1 MQNQK
6 KCHQNVWILSGTAD
20 GPILAERLIKLDY
33 VVFVSVV
40 SDKAGNAYPINSKL
54 HIFTGRLNNE
64 KEIKDFVI
72 KNQINFIVD
81 ATHPFAVNISKNL
94 ISACSDI
101 SLTVFRFERVY
112 QYKSNVEIISNFE
125 GITCEVIKNKNILL
139 AIGSRA
145 LCEVA
150 RFYSDLGGNV
160 YARIIATPHGVSK
173 GFASCISH
181 SRLAILNPNNSA
193 KNNLEYY
200 LCKHWSIDYILCRE
214 SSGYSQILWDEICL
228 KSNIKLY
235 LLKRPT
241 IQTNSLIF
249 SQYDDLIRSIVQVKN
264 KTF

>member
-125 GITCEVIKNKNILL
+125 GITCEVIKNKNIL
-139 AIGSRA
+139 
-145 LCEVA
+145 
-150 RFYSDLGGNV
+150 
-160 YARIIATPHGVSK
+160 
-173 GFASCISH
+173 
-181 SRLAILNPNNSA
+181 
-193 KNNLEYY
+193 
-200 LCKHWSIDYILCRE
+200 
-214 SSGYSQILWDEICL
+214 
-228 KSNIKLY
+228 
-235 LLKRPT
+235 
-241 IQTNSLIF
+241 
-249 SQYDDLIRSIVQVKN
+249 
-264 KTF
+264 